1 MQFLHPGLLWLAPLI
16 ALPIIIHLLNR
27 IRYRR
32 VRWAAI
38 DFLLTMERRAVRR
51 ARLKQLLLM
60 ALRMLL
66 LAAALGALVQPVVR
80 GGLAALLGGSRQV
93 AVLLDASA
101 SMSAA
106 GPGGSAFERGR
117 ELAART
123 LDDLSRGARA
133 TGGTFTQAYHSPF
146 REPLQDRSAVG
157 AVLKDARLT
166 GGRGDVPRALRA
178 AAESL
183 ERGGGGGSI
192 WLLTDLQ
199 AGGWRPDEPGEWQL
213 VRQALQQAGKPQ
225 IVITDLSPGV
235 ESNLSV
241 VGLSVAPAVLVEGD
255 APKLTATVQL
265 RAKGEARAVANV
277 ALFLDGRRVDART
290 HEFDEPGKADVVFRL
305 PALKGGAHAGYLE
318 LSPDALPG
326 DDRHYFV
333 LNAAARLPVLVVEGA
348 PSSVPF
354 DGAGDFVKL
363 ALQPP
368 ESGLIERSPFTT
380 ESLAAA
386 ELAGTDISKF
396 AAVVLAD
403 VARLAP
409 EALERVRRY
418 VADGGL
424 AIVFPGAHT
433 DAAAWNES
441 KFPGVRF
448 EALIEAE
455 GEKRLKLG
463 AVAPTHPVVAALP
476 TEGLE
481 RVLIGKMFRLDAK
494 GLPAADTLIHTEK
507 GEPFLVRTQVGRG
520 KVYVFAVS
528 AQADFSNFP
537 FTPPFLLV
545 LHRIVNTHL
554 VEGSAPL
561 SLPTFAELKLA
572 VPPGAHLM
580 LTPDRRAV
588 PVMRPAEGDVTFAQT
603 ELAGIYRLV
612 SGTVAPADPE
622 AAPPTAAL
630 NVPDEESELARVDPA
645 TIQGLL
651 PDAAVSYLRVDG
663 GAQSIGQGTGA
674 RSAAS
679 TFPLAVLAILFLVG
693 EVVLAWSMGRPSA
706 AGKSEDQSAVG
717 SKQSA
722 VGSRQSAGSSA

>member
-1 MQFLHPGLLWLAPLI
+1 MTFLHPHLLWLAPLI

-123 LDDLSRGARA
+123 LDELPRGARA

-146 REPLQDRSAVG
+146 REPLQDRAAVG
-157 AVLKDARLT
+157 AVLKDAPLT

-183 ERGGGGGSI
+183 ERGGGGGTI

-199 AGGWRPDEPGEWQL
+199 AGGWRADEPGEWQL
-213 VRQALQQAGKPQ
+213 VRQALQRAGKPQ
-225 IVITDLSPGV
+225 IVITDLNPGV

-241 VGLSVAPAVLVEGD
+241 VRLSVAPAVLVEGD
-255 APKLTATVQL
+255 SPKLTATVQL
-265 RAKGEARAVANV
+265 RAKGVRSAGFSPYPIRPEARTPNLANV
-277 ALFLDGRRVDART
+277 ALFLDGRRIDART
-290 HEFDEPGKADVVFRL
+290 HEFDEPGRADVVFRL

-348 PSSVPF
+348 PSSIPF
-354 DGAGDFVKL
+354 DSAGDFVKL

-368 ESGLIERSPFTT
+368 ESGLAERSPFTAD
-380 ESLAAA
+380 SLSAT
-386 ELAGTDISKF
+386 ELAGTDITKF

-403 VARLAP
+403 VPRLAP

-424 AIVFPGAHT
+424 AIVFPGPHT
-433 DAAAWNES
+433 DAAAWNEA
-441 KFPGVRF
+441 KFPGLRF
-448 EALIEAE
+448 EGLIEAE

-463 AVAPTHPVVAALP
+463 AVAPTHPVVATLP

-481 RVLIGKMFRLDAK
+481 RVLIGKMLRLEAK
-494 GLPAADTLIHTEK
+494 GLAAADTLIHTEK
-507 GEPFLVRTQVGRG
+507 GEPFLVRAQVGRG
-520 KVYVFAVS
+520 KAYVFAVS

-580 LTPDRRAV
+580 LLPDRRAV
-588 PVMRPAEGDVTFAQT
+588 PVMRPAEGDAVFSQT

-612 SGTVAPADPE
+612 SGTVAPGDPE

-630 NVPDEESELARVDPA
+630 NVPADESELDRVDPA
-645 TIQGLL
+645 AIQGLL
-651 PDAAVSYLRVDG
+651 PDASVSYLRVDG

-679 TFPLAVLAILFLVG
+679 TFPLAVLAIAFLLG
-693 EVVLAWSMGRPSA
+693 EVLLAWSMGRPSQE
-706 AGKSEDQSAVG
+706 SVM
-717 SKQSA
+717 
-722 VGSRQSAGSSA
+722 RNP